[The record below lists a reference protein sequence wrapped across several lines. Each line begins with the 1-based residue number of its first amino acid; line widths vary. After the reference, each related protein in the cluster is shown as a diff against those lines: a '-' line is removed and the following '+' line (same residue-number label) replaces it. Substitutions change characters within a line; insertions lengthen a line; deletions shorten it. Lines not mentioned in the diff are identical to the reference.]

1 MHGFK
6 VEELTEVTL
15 LQLSFIKVSPGKHS
29 KHELGLLHFLHCE
42 ILQS

>member
-15 LQLSFIKVSPGKHS
+15 MQLSFIKVNPEKHS
-29 KHELGLLHFLHCE
+29 EHELRLLHLLHCE